1 MKTLAISCSTNF
13 GSIAVGENQK
23 ILEKIEWERAQSHG
37 ELVTTY
43 LQEITEKVGWDFS
56 EIDLIAVDK
65 GPGSFTGVRVAINSV
80 KALAYSFETPIWA
93 ENSLRIMAEACPV
106 SEKELFCCLNAFK
119 NEVFISSYKNKNERW
134 EENLDAQSIEVEKLP
149 DLIESKSIDFFGDA
163 IEPYLDRLPEEF
175 KSQVNFLNIQPAKP
189 KASDLLSICFKEYNS
204 EQTLDW
210 KSLNS
215 LYIKLSAAEEKLKK
229 GLLKP
234 LPKI

>member
-1 MKTLAISCSTNF
+1 MKILAISCSTNF
-13 GSIAVGENQK
+13 GSIAVGEDQK
-23 ILEKIEWERAQSHG
+23 ILENTEWEREKSHG
-37 ELVTTY
+37 ELVTPY
-43 LQEITEKVGWDFS
+43 LQEIVEKVGWDFS
-56 EIDLIAVDK
+56 DLDLIAVDK

-106 SEKELFCCLNAFK
+106 SDRNLFCCLNAFK
-119 NEVFISSYKNKNERW
+119 NEIFVSSFEPKEGRW
-134 EENLDAQSIEVEKLP
+134 LESIEAQSIEIEKLP
-149 DLIESKSIDFFGDA
+149 DLIENKEVDFFGDA
-163 IEPYLDRLPEEF
+163 INDYLDRLPVEF
-175 KSQVNFLNIQPAKP
+175 VQRLNFLKQTPTKP
-189 KASDLLSICFKEYNS
+189 RARDLLSICFKEYNS

>member
-1 MKTLAISCSTNF
+1 MKILAISCSTNY
-13 GSIAVGENQK
+13 GSIAVGENNQL
-23 ILEKIEWERAQSHG
+23 LENIEWERAQSHG
-37 ELVTTY
+37 ELVTPY
-43 LQEITEKVGWDFS
+43 LQEIMQKVNWDFS
-56 EIDLIAVDK
+56 DLDLIAVDK

-93 ENSLRIMAEACPV
+93 ENSLRIMAEACPA
-106 SEKELFCCLNAFK
+106 SEKKLFCCLNAFK
-119 NEVFISSYKNKNERW
+119 NEVFVSSFEYKDSAWMEVL
-134 EENLDAQSIEVEKLP
+134 EAQSIEVEKLP
-149 DLIESKSIDFFGDA
+149 DLIQSESIDFFGDA
-163 IEPYLDRLPEEF
+163 IEPYLDRMESDF
-175 KSQVNFLNIQPAKP
+175 KEAINFIKQEPSKP
-189 KASDLLSICFKEYNS
+189 RARDLLSICFKEYNS